1 MIVIWHVDDL
11 KVSHVDPLENT
22 EFAIQMKGI
31 QGTKPTI
38 HRGKTHDYLGMDVDW
53 SKNGQVSIFMIKYPC
68 KLLDDF
74 IEDIR
79 KSSVTPSAD
88 YLFKIRN
95 AVDAM
100 KLREQLAVV

>member
-1 MIVIWHVDDL
+1 
-11 KVSHVDPLENT
+11 
-22 EFAIQMKGI
+22 
-31 QGTKPTI
+31 
-38 HRGKTHDYLGMDVDW
+38 
-53 SKNGQVSIFMIKYPC
+53 MIKYPC